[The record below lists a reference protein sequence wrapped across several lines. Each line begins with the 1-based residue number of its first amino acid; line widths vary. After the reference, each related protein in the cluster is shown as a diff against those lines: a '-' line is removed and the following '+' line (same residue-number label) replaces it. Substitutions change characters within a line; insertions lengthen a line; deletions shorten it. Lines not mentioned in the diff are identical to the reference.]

1 MTKNFILG
9 KLTPF
14 QNKQNVITS
23 QQGVNDIINGL
34 LTTHDQYKDEYDKIS
49 HFFYTGT
56 EKGTAQK
63 IWNFLKQN
71 VPYYIEENNFQTL
84 RSPAAILSMNNGADC
99 KSFSLAA
106 NGLLDSLI
114 RKGLIKG
121 QVAYRFAGYG
131 YNSDLEHVFSVLK
144 TNKGEIWIDPV
155 LSTFDQKKEPNFY
168 KDKNIK
174 NMSLVA
180 MAGIFDTTDPTA
192 FDLGTPIDQTVS
204 SFDATTTDPGMT
216 TSDGTPIIYSDPS
229 TGVYQEPDGTFYL
242 NDGTPLNSYDPSTG
256 VYQEEDGTYYLQ
268 DGTALNSY
276 DPTHGVYQE
285 TDGTYYTLDGTALS
299 YFDPNTGTYQEQGS
313 SVFYDNAGNPIS
325 ANFPGGGGIVPS
337 RTSSVLNSSGG
348 GSGGGGGFSLP
359 GGGGGSKASNTA
371 LDKALTLLNKLFP
384 SNAKPQT
391 APRSV
396 IKKPVTNT
404 TQSNTNTYLMIGL
417 GVAAVYFLTKKSK

>member
-14 QNKQNVITS
+14 QNRQNVITS
-23 QQGVNDIINGL
+23 RQGVNDIINGL
-34 LTTHDQYKDEYDKIS
+34 LQTHDQYKDEYDKIS

-63 IWNFLKQN
+63 IWNYLKEN
-71 VPYYIEENNFQTL
+71 VTYNIEPDSFQTL
-84 RSPAAILSMNNGADC
+84 RSPAAILSIGSGADC
-99 KSFSLAA
+99 KSYALFS
-106 NGLLDSLI
+106 NGILDSLR
-114 RKGLIKG
+114 RKGFIKSD
-121 QVAYRFAGYG
+121 VSFRFAGYG
-131 YNSDLEHVFSVLK
+131 FNNDLEHVFSVLK

-155 LSTFDQKKEPNFY
+155 LNQFDQKKEPNYY

-180 MAGIFDTTDPTA
+180 MAGIFDTVDPLG
-192 FDLGTPIDQTVS
+192 FDLGTPIDQGVS
-204 SFDATTTDPGMT
+204 SFDTATVDPGMT
-216 TSDGTPIIYSDPS
+216 TADGTPIIYSDPS

-242 NDGTPLNSYDPSTG
+242 NDGTPLNNYDPSTG

-299 YFDPNTGTYQEQGS
+299 YFDPNTGAYQEQGS
-313 SVFYDNAGNPIS
+313 SVFYDNAGNPIIQS
-325 ANFPGGGGIVPS
+325 SVPMVPS
-337 RTSSVLNSSGG
+337 RTSSVLTSSGG
-348 GSGGGGGFSLP
+348 GSGGGGGFSP
-359 GGGGGSKASNTA
+359 GGGGGGSKANNTA

-384 SNAKPQT
+384 TNAKPQT

-417 GVAAVYFLTKKSK
+417 GVAAVYLLTKKGK